1 MSQYPRRST
10 PILFSTWGRLWQPER
25 KYKWNTIFIGIII
38 ETWCPTN
45 VSVRHL
51 AWPSHTVSGINLTK
65 TKACSHSKMYYPK
78 TASFFNLVF
87 FPHSISHDLAWN
99 ICLFVCGLSP
109 PPRMWAPRG
118 EVLFGSQL
126 YAWCLQQCPDA
137 PRVPS
142 EYWLNECVE
151 IGEEHGYHKRWAIKC
166 LSLVAAAAICRLW
179 VTVSLKHELPPCFQ
193 CDSHFSCLEHFKSK
207 VTLWAW
213 HSADHGRAGVF
224 ARL

>member
-10 PILFSTWGRLWQPER
+10 PILFPTWGRLWQPER

>member
-1 MSQYPRRST
+1 MLLTKCISVSRSLTSPCLSIPGGAHLSCFPRGGGCDSQKGNTS
-10 PILFSTWGRLWQPER
+10 E
-25 KYKWNTIFIGIII
+25 NTIFIGIII

-109 PPRMWAPRG
+109 PPRM
-118 EVLFGSQL
+118 
-126 YAWCLQQCPDA
+126 
-137 PRVPS
+137 
-142 EYWLNECVE
+142 
-151 IGEEHGYHKRWAIKC
+151 
-166 LSLVAAAAICRLW
+166 
-179 VTVSLKHELPPCFQ
+179 
-193 CDSHFSCLEHFKSK
+193 
-207 VTLWAW
+207 
-213 HSADHGRAGVF
+213 
-224 ARL
+224 